1 MYRIHL
7 LSFLKHFALSH
18 GSSVI
23 SDTLFNY
30 SASSHSFIDLKIL
43 YMCIYT
49 HMLQNM
55 SVYQYLEQLGTALSF
70 FLFKIIPY
78 HLFCIRSSNYYS
90 F

>member
-43 YMCIYT
+43 YMCIHT
-49 HMLQNM
+49 HATKHESIN
-55 SVYQYLEQLGTALSF
+55 
-70 FLFKIIPY
+70 I
-78 HLFCIRSSNYYS
+78 
-90 F
+90 